1 MDRGIT
7 VKTKP
12 KTSKTFGLGPSIFIF
27 IGEFFSD
34 VDLQFFLFFGLVPK
48 SPTHT
53 GLICVKKTLEKNIS
67 SLDPLSVNFVSTFT
81 VQYCCCW
88 LQ

>member
-12 KTSKTFGLGPSIFIF
+12 KTSKTYGLGPSIFIF

-34 VDLQFFLFFGLVPK
+34 VDFQFFLLFGLVPK

-53 GLICVKKTLEKNIS
+53 GLICVKTLLGSEYLK
-67 SLDPLSVNFVSTFT
+67 LGPP
-81 VQYCCCW
+81 
-88 LQ
+88 